1 SFSSS
6 YSSDAPSRD
15 AVPPRTFR
23 IGPPFPAEDIRAG
36 FDEEGRDGFQR
47 VGSRECR
54 RGETRAERQPHSQP
68 SWVHGPQVLLPS
80 RVLGG
85 QHRRVARRCLV
96 GADPPR
102 RIPRGAPL
110 RRFRGEPGHR
120 PQHAHRPARPPGG
133 VRLDGGR
140 PLPGAAAASRVPAD
154 GDGKGPLRR
163 DDGAVL
169 VRGALAA
176 GRRRRA
182 LPGDPRRLRQRGPR
196 HGPLQPLRGAPHPAQ
211 RAPRA
216 QGPRRRDIV
225 GLSIG
230 LCIPAPTRWNAAGA
244 FGFVPP
250 MPSLIIPA
258 RGPLLAR
265 RLANLMAGLVLF
277 GTGLAMMLNARLGV
291 PPWDVL
297 HQGLYR
303 QFGLTIGTWS
313 IIVSVLVL
321 ALWIPLKERFGIGTI
336 LNAVVIGVVFDLAA
350 LVLPEPESML
360 WRVVM
365 LAGGIFTVGFAS
377 GLYIGANL
385 GPGPRDG
392 LMTGIAKSGPPS
404 RLPRTWLEVA
414 VLVIGYLLGGTFG
427 VGTVAFALFV
437 GPMVQFFLPRRQVEV
452 PAVRRAA

>member
-1 SFSSS
+1 
-6 YSSDAPSRD
+6 
-15 AVPPRTFR
+15 
-23 IGPPFPAEDIRAG
+23 
-36 FDEEGRDGFQR
+36 
-47 VGSRECR
+47 
-54 RGETRAERQPHSQP
+54 
-68 SWVHGPQVLLPS
+68 
-80 RVLGG
+80 
-85 QHRRVARRCLV
+85 
-96 GADPPR
+96 
-102 RIPRGAPL
+102 
-110 RRFRGEPGHR
+110 
-120 PQHAHRPARPPGG
+120 
-133 VRLDGGR
+133 
-140 PLPGAAAASRVPAD
+140 
-154 GDGKGPLRR
+154 
-163 DDGAVL
+163 
-169 VRGALAA
+169 
-176 GRRRRA
+176 
-182 LPGDPRRLRQRGPR
+182 
-196 HGPLQPLRGAPHPAQ
+196 
-211 RAPRA
+211 
-216 QGPRRRDIV
+216 
-225 GLSIG
+225 
-230 LCIPAPTRWNAAGA
+230 
-244 FGFVPP
+244 

-350 LVLPEPESML
+350 LVLPEPESMV

-392 LMTGIAKSGPPS
+392 LMTGIAKFGPS
-404 RLPRTWLEVA
+404 IRLTRTLLEVA

-437 GPMVQFFLPRRQVEV
+437 GPIVQFFLPRLQVEV